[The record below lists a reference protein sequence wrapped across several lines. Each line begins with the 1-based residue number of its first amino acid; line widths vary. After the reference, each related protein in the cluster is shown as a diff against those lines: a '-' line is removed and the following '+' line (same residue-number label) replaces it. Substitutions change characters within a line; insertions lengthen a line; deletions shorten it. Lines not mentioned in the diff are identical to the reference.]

1 MAEKALNKETSVN
14 VKADEK
20 RSTPPKESVYSI
32 KEIAEAAPKLFGV
45 PRHLAIT
52 ALNEAGARM
61 ITIGQ
66 AKTIIDKLKNREVKE

>member
-52 ALNEAGARM
+52 ALNEADNNWAG
-61 ITIGQ
+61 
-66 AKTIIDKLKNREVKE
+66 